1 MPRATGPRPAELHPG
16 APGRARRG
24 RADHHNMKTT
34 AVGAAP
40 RAIAPARGSA
50 ERTGRR
56 SGKGRDRRGE
66 GEEAKG
72 GAGEGAA
79 TIRAVESCTAGRTE
93 LFLLGPSS

>member
-34 AVGAAP
+34 AVVARHPLLYRGP
-40 RAIAPARGSA
+40 RA
-50 ERTGRR
+50 ER
-56 SGKGRDRRGE
+56 SSCQEEEE